1 MDLDKAYNILDL
13 ISEKNVINPSDIA
26 LLVNLSHHDNSEIR
40 AYVAELLVSAN
51 DIEAERILIT
61 LSCDEDE
68 LVRVN
73 ACDSLSAFATTNS
86 YKQLLKCILNDQ
98 SLLVKKYAILSLIDI
113 MNYVDADRNELS
125 RLFEDLTQ
133 KDDIS
138 ITASGFKGLYMMG
151 DKEHLNNIINLL
163 ITEDYRDRCTVV
175 NVLEDIPEND
185 NRDLILSALTK
196 LRKTEKSDAVN
207 SIIDKVI
214 SESQKDY
221 IIGDIKNG
229 SDWEGAKE

>member
-1 MDLDKAYNILDL
+1 MNLDKAYNILDL

-26 LLVNLSHHDNSEIR
+26 LLINLSHHDNSEIR
-40 AYVAELLVSAN
+40 AYVAELLVLAN

-61 LSCDEDE
+61 LSDDEDE

-73 ACDSLSAFATTNS
+73 ACDSLSTFATTNS
-86 YKQLLKCILNDQ
+86 YKQLLKCILNDR

-113 MNYVDADRNELS
+113 MNYVDVDRNELH
-125 RLFEDLTQ
+125 RLFEDLTK

-163 ITEDYRDRCTVV
+163 ITEDYRDRCTVI
-175 NVLEDIPEND
+175 NILEDIPEND
-185 NRDLILSALTK
+185 NRNLILSALTK
-196 LRKTEKSDAVN
+196 LRKTEKSEAVN

-214 SESQKDY
+214 SECKQ
-221 IIGDIKNG
+221 
-229 SDWEGAKE
+229 